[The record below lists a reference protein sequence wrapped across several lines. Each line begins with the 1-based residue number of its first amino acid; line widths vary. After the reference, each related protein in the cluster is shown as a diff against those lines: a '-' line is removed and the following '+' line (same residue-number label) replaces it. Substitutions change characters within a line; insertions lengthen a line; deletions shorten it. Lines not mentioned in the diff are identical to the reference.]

1 MSKYNRRTW
10 EDDLK
15 AGPILTKEI
24 YYRDLRPELMR
35 RGCVNAPTE
44 IYGLLQLYRY
54 QIIVGRYD
62 TTPDVWGVFGDAF
75 HEKRVSVSPYM
86 IKRDFKLDGEDELI
100 AFVEQICQGPFGVER
115 WLEFCRTKGYT
126 TTTEETG
133 PASDDLVAML
143 REDL

>member
-1 MSKYNRRTW
+1 MSIYNRRTW

-75 HEKRVSVSPYM
+75 HEKRVSVS
-86 IKRDFKLDGEDELI
+86 
-100 AFVEQICQGPFGVER
+100 
-115 WLEFCRTKGYT
+115 YT